1 MERYPVDSNQA
12 ASIIQIDTAN
22 AITKEKIAE
31 SARMASIERL
41 CILGLMGGIAGLI
54 VLAWLNLTKLSFIAV
69 AVIAGS
75 LGGLTFLKM
84 SSLYPKFLPIV
95 GVVVIVLS
103 LGAAVWYFIQHSKV
117 VVKLD
122 DTTTRLDNTTTAL
135 TDVVKNVETIK
146 GSMVE
151 EPSKSALVGILDKQQ
166 TVTKIL
172 VAKIR
177 SIL

>member
-1 MERYPVDSNQA
+1 MERYPADMNQA
-12 ASIIQIDTAN
+12 ESIVYVDTQTAL
-22 AITKEKIAE
+22 TKERVDEAAK
-31 SARMASIERL
+31 MASIERL
-41 CILGLMGGIAGLI
+41 CILGLMGGVAGLI

-75 LGGLTFLKM
+75 IGGLTFLKM
-84 SSLYPKFLPIV
+84 SALYPKFLPIV
-95 GVVVIVLS
+95 GVVAIVLS

-122 DTTTRLDNTTTAL
+122 DTTTKLDNTTTAL

-151 EPSKSALVGILDKQQ
+151 EPSKSALANVLDNQQ

-172 VAKIR
+172 VAKVR
-177 SIL
+177 SLL